1 MRLFVALDLPA
12 EVRASLSELTERLK
26 KSCHGPHWTHL
37 ESVHITLKF
46 IGEVPD
52 DRVQRIGSALTQI
65 RGLAPVEMLFAGLGF
80 FPNERHPRV
89 FWAGIEAGPELAAL
103 ASLIEIKLKPL
114 GVPREKREFQPH
126 ITLARLNSME
136 GLNALRAAA
145 AGVGDREF
153 GRTVA
158 KQFYLYRSVLKT
170 SGAEYTR
177 LETYSFVG
185 DQPS

>member
-26 KSCHGPHWTHL
+26 KSCHGPHWVHL
-37 ESVHITLKF
+37 AGAHVTLKF

-52 DRVQRIGSALTQI
+52 DRVDRISSALAGI
-65 RGLAPVEMLFAGLGF
+65 RGVAPVVMRFGGLGF
-80 FPNERHPRV
+80 LPNERHPRV
-89 FWAGIEAGPELAAL
+89 FCAGIEAGRELAAL
-103 ASLIEIKLKPL
+103 VSLIETKLKPL
-114 GVPREKREFQPH
+114 GVAREKREFQPH
-126 ITLARLNSME
+126 ITLARLNSVE
-136 GLNALRAAA
+136 GLNALRATA
-145 AGVGDREF
+145 AGIGDREF
-153 GRTVA
+153 GRTAA